1 MGAMGQQCHCSVRGV
16 VAVAVGAVA
25 VTGVPGCLRAQRYA
39 GRGNSTSGA
48 GRSWSRDGAGIC
60 GDVPQWISSRDI
72 RISEGGRGRGETT
85 D

>member
-16 VAVAVGAVA
+16 VAVAVGAVELQECL
-25 VTGVPGCLRAQRYA
+25 VVYGPSDTRDGETPPVEQEGV
-39 GRGNSTSGA
+39 
-48 GRSWSRDGAGIC
+48 GAGIC